1 MTNSYILPAE
11 GNEAYIVTDGFTSGR
26 DINYETLIA
35 SGKLLNYSH
44 AYLGT
49 GPVISQQ
56 WNNGLCYYSSP
67 SPNYRQIC
75 RWLVPVL
82 TNRHTNFKAT
92 VRIKGTNAIIRWR
105 VIRSTGLEQT
115 FSHPIVNSASYLYS
129 TLNFTVTTSTIGR
142 YEFILE
148 MQGVFDIESVNVE
161 CLPLSS
167 PLVQSNNI
175 NFESNNTQ
183 TSFYNISDST
193 FQIDSPLSSAKA
205 KAMIDSIV
213 TLNRRRKVLLNI
225 SGLDTY
231 TNQVTN
237 PFNSQSIRPS
247 KGLLFYDMDKINQGF
262 IGFPYWLGSDAMP
275 LYYTVAIYNDNVP
288 YSSTINIL
296 GYEIPLPSNTDPK
309 WNIYAFRLRPEE
321 VDQIQDTSISTPLI
335 KFKFGSF
342 IKEDPTVNVNA
353 TPILSLS
360 IWGW

>member
-1 MTNSYILPAE
+1 MPNSFILPAE

-35 SGKLLNYSH
+35 TGKLLNYSH
-44 AYLGT
+44 AYVGT

-56 WNNGLCYYSSP
+56 WNGGLCYYSSP
-67 SPNYRQIC
+67 SAYKQIC
-75 RWLVPVL
+75 RWLVPAL
-82 TNRHTNFKAT
+82 TNRHTGFKAN

-105 VIRSTGLEQT
+105 VVRATGLEQT

-129 TLNFTVTTSTIGR
+129 TLNFAVTNSTIGR

-148 MQGVFDIESVNVE
+148 VQGVFDIESVSVE
-161 CLPLSS
+161 CVPLTS
-167 PLVQSNNI
+167 PLVQSNTT

-183 TSFYNISDST
+183 TSYYHVDDSM
-193 FQIDSPLSSAKA
+193 FKIDSPLSSAKA
-205 KAMIDSIV
+205 KTLIDQIPS
-213 TLNRRRKVLLNI
+213 LNRRRKLLLNI

-237 PFNSQSIRPS
+237 PYNSLPIRPS
-247 KGLLFYDMDKINQGF
+247 KGLLFYDLDKINQGF
-262 IGFPYWLGSDAMP
+262 IGFPYWLGSDELP
-275 LYYTVAIYNDNVP
+275 LYYTVAIYNDNVS

-296 GYEIPLPSNTDPK
+296 GYDIPLPSGQAPK
-309 WNIYAFRLRPEE
+309 WNLYVFQSRPEE
-321 VDQIQDTSISTPLI
+321 VDQIRDTSISTPLI

-342 IKEDPTVNVNA
+342 IKGDPNTNVNA